1 MTTPRNH
8 ELKLAR
14 ALRHIRAFEA
24 EADRWLENKPVRLH
38 YDKDLATAERLILAE
53 LLEPVPGELSAI
65 AGDALHNL
73 RSALD
78 NLAYDLA
85 LAHKGHPLPPRI
97 VADSAFP
104 MFAEEKPETNKRLKR
119 MLKGVHPE
127 ARTIIRGMQP
137 YNPGHEGHQNV
148 RWVLSD
154 LNVKDKHRQPPL
166 VVPAP
171 STVSFYVA
179 GPEGALKAT
188 QDWPPL
194 EVGRKVEI
202 SRYSSA
208 VGIYAGPDLQK
219 PPEFFIA
226 FGEGAPEAVVGSSV
240 VSGLKEIH
248 RDITER
254 ILPPL
259 ARYLS

>member
-1 MTTPRNH
+1 MRARNH

-14 ALRHIRAFEA
+14 ALRHIRDFEA
-24 EADRWLENKPVRLH
+24 EADRWLAKAPVKLH
-38 YDKDLATAERLILAE
+38 YTSDLATAESLILAE

-78 NLAYDLA
+78 NLAYELA
-85 LAHKGHPLPPRI
+85 LAHTGDPLPPRI
-97 VADSAFP
+97 AGDSAFP
-104 MFAEEKPETNKRLKR
+104 IFAEERPDTNKKLKR

-137 YNPGHEGHQNV
+137 YNPDHGGRQNV

-154 LNVKDKHRQPPL
+154 LNARDKHRLPPL
-166 VVPAP
+166 AVPAP

-179 GPEGALKAT
+179 GPGGALKAT
-188 QDWPPL
+188 QEWPSL
-194 EVGRKVEI
+194 EVGRKIEI
-202 SRYSSA
+202 SRYSSPP
-208 VGIYAGPDLQK
+208 GIYAGPDLQK

-226 FGEGAPEAVVGSSV
+226 FGEGSPDAVVGGSV

-248 RDITER
+248 KDITER
-254 ILPPL
+254 ILTPL
-259 ARYLS
+259 DRYLT

>member
-1 MTTPRNH
+1 MVHPPH
-8 ELKLAR
+8 YGLKLTR
-14 ALRHIRAFEA
+14 ALRHIRDFEA
-24 EADRWLENKPVRLH
+24 EADRWLAKTPIKLH
-38 YDKDLATAERLILAE
+38 YTSDLATAERLILAE
-53 LLEPVPGELSAI
+53 LLESVPAELSTI

-85 LAHKGHPLPPRI
+85 LAHKGHPLPPR
-97 VADSAFP
+97 VAADSAFP
-104 MFAEEKPETNKRLKR
+104 MFAEEKPGTNKRLKR

-127 ARTIIRGMQP
+127 ARTIIQGMQP

-154 LNVKDKHRQPPL
+154 LNAKDKHRQPPL

-188 QDWPPL
+188 QNWPSL

-208 VGIYAGPDLQK
+208 VGVYAGPDLQK

-226 FGEGAPEAVVGSSV
+226 FGEGSPEAVVGSSV
-240 VSGLKEIH
+240 VSGLMEIH

-259 ARYLS
+259 LPYLA